1 MVVDWPQ
8 DLTAF
13 KKHGLN
19 KVDRVIKKKYQ
30 ELVKE
35 AETLQNSLL
44 LQEEVYASNYKFEP
58 KIGEIYHLYE
68 ELDGS
73 RTLSLIGPTEW
84 SKSFLYSVILNS
96 DMTWSKVWP
105 SQKNGKFPRTSISSF
120 FYILLLFYKNNNYF
134 PLEQTTKKI

>member
-1 MVVDWPQ
+1 MSTQSHIDKVNLKPMIMEYPAHVGAPKIEPQ

-19 KVDRVIKKKYQ
+19 KVDRFVKKRFD

-35 AETLQNSLL
+35 AETLQNSIQ
-44 LQEEVYASNYKFEP
+44 LQQEVYESQYKFEP

-68 ELDGS
+68 NSDGS
-73 RTLSLIGPTEW
+73 KTLSLIGPTEW

-96 DMTWSKVWP
+96 DMTWSK
-105 SQKNGKFPRTSISSF
+105 I
-120 FYILLLFYKNNNYF
+120 
-134 PLEQTTKKI
+134 